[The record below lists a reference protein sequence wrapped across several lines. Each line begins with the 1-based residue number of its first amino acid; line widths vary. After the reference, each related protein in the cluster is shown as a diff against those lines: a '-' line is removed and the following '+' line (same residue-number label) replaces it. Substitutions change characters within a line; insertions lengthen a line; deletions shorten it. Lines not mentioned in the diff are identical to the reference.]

1 MQKRNVSFSYT
12 EYTDPA
18 ELSKEDQLL
27 VDYSKKMT
35 GNAYAVYS
43 HFNVG
48 AALRLEN
55 GEIVKGSNQENAA
68 YPSGL
73 CAERVAIFAAS
84 ANYPD
89 VSVEAIA
96 ISAFSLKT
104 AGNQPVTP
112 CGSCRQVLIE
122 YQIKQNKPIKVIL
135 SGKNGRIWVI
145 EDVEHLLPLGFSS
158 LQM

>member
-12 EYTDPA
+12 EYGDPTQ
-18 ELSKEDQLL
+18 LSKDDQLL

-35 GNAYAVYS
+35 ESAYAVYS

-48 AALRLEN
+48 AAIRLEN

-73 CAERVAIFAAS
+73 CAERVAIFGAS

-89 VSVEAIA
+89 VSIEAIA
-96 ISAFSLKT
+96 ISAVSLKKP
-104 AGNQPVTP
+104 GNQPVTP
-112 CGSCRQVLIE
+112 CGACRQVLIE

-135 SGKNGRIWVI
+135 SARNGRIWVI
-145 EDVEHLLPLGFSS
+145 ENVEHLLPLGFSF